1 MTQRKSVMILAAG
14 LGTRLGTLT
23 QNKPKALVTI
33 NGITLLQ
40 LTIENLIK
48 FGYNHFV
55 VNTHHYAEMIHDFL
69 CTITFNEVEISIS
82 DESVQLLNT
91 GGGILKALS
100 LFGKNEAV
108 LVHNVDIL
116 SDINFGALYEEFV
129 QSGDD
134 AWLLVQDRQT
144 DRKLLF
150 DGDGQ
155 LVGWTNHSTKQYKW
169 VNKTQTY
176 FNEFAFSGL
185 HFFRTSLFADKK
197 PCVCSIIDLYLEK
210 SQQHCIKLK
219 EINPNYWF
227 DLGKPETL
235 EKAAMFLSKNT
246 E

>member
-1 MTQRKSVMILAAG
+1 MTQRKSAMILAAG

-40 LTIENLIK
+40 LTIENLVK

-69 CTITFNEVEISIS
+69 RTPTFNGFEISIS
-82 DESVQLLNT
+82 DESEQLLNT

-100 LFGKNEAV
+100 LFDKNEAV
-108 LVHNVDIL
+108 LVHNVDVL
-116 SDINFGALYEEFV
+116 SDIDFRVLHEKFLK
-129 QSGDD
+129 SGDD
-134 AWLLVQDRQT
+134 AWLFVQKRT
-144 DRKLLF
+144 NERKLLCNENK
-150 DGDGQ
+150 Q

-169 VNKTQTY
+169 ANKPQLH

-185 HFFRTSLFADKK
+185 HFFKTSLFANKK
-197 PCVCSIIDLYLEK
+197 PCVCKIIDLYLEK
-210 SQQHCIKLK
+210 SQHHRIQLK

-227 DLGKPETL
+227 DLGKSETL
-235 EKAAMFLSKNT
+235 EKAAIFLSKNT